1 MKKTLEFLK
10 SAGTFYLATIDGD
23 QPRVRPFGV
32 VTEFEG
38 RLYIC
43 TANTKAC
50 FAQMINNP
58 KVEICAF
65 VDNEWIRLAGEVQV
79 DPRDVARLAVLK
91 DNPRL
96 KSLYSAEDGFFEVL
110 YFTSGTATFASFT
123 EDSTVEEF

>member
-10 SAGTFYLATIDGD
+10 KAGTFYIATVDND

-43 TANTKAC
+43 TSNTKAC
-50 FAQMINNP
+50 FMQMINNP

-65 VDNEWIRLAGEVQV
+65 VDNEWIRLAGEVKV
-79 DPRDVARLAVLK
+79 DMREIARWAVLE

-96 KSLYSAEDGFFEVL
+96 KSIYSSDDGFFEVL
-110 YFTSGTATFASFT
+110 YFTSGIATFASFT
-123 EDSTVEEF
+123 DESTIEEF

>member
-10 SAGTFYLATIDGD
+10 SAGVFYLATVDED

-38 RLYIC
+38 KLYIC

-50 FAQMINNP
+50 FRQMINNP

-65 VDNEWIRLAGEVQV
+65 KGNEWIRLAGEVEADV
-79 DPRDVARLAVLK
+79 REVARMAVLE
-91 DNPRL
+91 DNPHL
-96 KSLYSAEDGFFEVL
+96 KSLYAADDGFFEVFC
-110 YFTSGTATFASFT
+110 FTSGTATFASFT
-123 EDSTVEEF
+123 DESTVEEF